1 MCREVDPHYNYAI
14 EGNAVL
20 QLDNV
25 EDGEDDENYGET
37 GTVDHTNN
45 YD

>member
-1 MCREVDPHYNYAI
+1 MCREVDSHYNYAI

-20 QLDNV
+20 ELDNAK
-25 EDGEDDENYGET
+25 DGGYEENYGEM
-37 GTVDHTNN
+37 GIVDHTDE